1 MPGQGAHDR
10 GTRALR
16 PGPLDAGAEAE
27 FSGYGPC
34 ERTYTGA
41 VKQGTDAQMH
51 SRLIGALSMTPML
64 VQHHPHPA
72 SAPAA
77 TDAPARARDW
87 AEIQER
93 MLVPLYEA
101 VYEHLEVG
109 TGTRLLGLGCGSGLA
124 LLMAAARGARVTG
137 VDTDHARVDLA
148 RERLLPDPSVG
159 GHGPHP
165 YRGPRPETRLL
176 YGTPDAA
183 GDPALP
189 AYNLVT
195 AFQPVGCTAGD
206 SDGLVPA
213 LTAAVPMAERGS
225 AVVLAG
231 WGPPERCA
239 TTAVFRVA
247 GRLTERLRGDG
258 AWRPARRDD
267 LEEVAARAGLRPD
280 GSGRVSCPFGY
291 ADTDSAVRGLLST
304 GLFDAA
310 VAASDQ
316 VTVEKEI
323 AEALH
328 PHVRHDGTVWMP
340 NVFRYLVARIP

>member
-1 MPGQGAHDR
+1 
-10 GTRALR
+10 
-16 PGPLDAGAEAE
+16 
-27 FSGYGPC
+27 
-34 ERTYTGA
+34 
-41 VKQGTDAQMH
+41 
-51 SRLIGALSMTPML
+51 MTPML

-72 SAPAA
+72 PASPAPSR
-77 TDAPARARDW
+77 APSRARDW

-124 LLMAAARGARVTG
+124 LLMAATRGAQVTG

-148 RERLLPDPSVG
+148 RQRLLPDPGAHPGPG
-159 GHGPHP
+159 GGPGM
-165 YRGPRPETRLL
+165 RLETALL
-176 YGTPDAA
+176 YGGPDEAA
-183 GDPALP
+183 QAADPARP

-195 AFQPVGCTAGD
+195 ALQPIGCTAD
-206 SDGLVPA
+206 DAEGLVPT
-213 LTAAVPMAERGS
+213 LRAAARLAERGS

-239 TTAVFRVA
+239 TTGVLRVA
-247 GRLTERLRGDG
+247 GRLTERLRPQD
-258 AWRPARRDD
+258 AWRPALRDE
-267 LEEVAARAGLRPD
+267 LEDVAARAGLRPD

-304 GLFDAA
+304 GHFDAA
-310 VAASDQ
+310 VRACDLA
-316 VTVEKEI
+316 TVEKEI
-323 AEALH
+323 TEALH
-328 PHVRHDGTVWMP
+328 PHVRPDGTVWMS